1 MAYAVVIDPS
11 AIDSPDVPAYQP
23 HVYGRL
29 DPPALIP
36 LQMRE
41 VDLRIDV
48 TIVRAEVTLRAW

>member
-41 VDLRIDV
+41 VDLCIDV
-48 TIVRAEVTLRAW
+48 AVVRAEVTLRVW